1 MGRFLLAFALSDF
14 GQNILDIGVGIKGGA
29 TRAENPPSQQ
39 SLKLP
44 VFQSKIPWGPGTN
57 NLGG

>member
-1 MGRFLLAFALSDF
+1 MGQFLLAFALSDF

-39 SLKLP
+39 SCRYFNPKCREA
-44 VFQSKIPWGPGTN
+44 
-57 NLGG
+57 